1 MMDASRDERLKLSID
16 TNVKW
21 GARLSSSSLTA
32 GLSVA
37 SELLCAPDH
46 VSVIGEV
53 DFAKSPL
60 TGRFH
65 HGGLGWCGSDVSQ
78 FRVGLAWHLRGRA
91 AGFLAAFIAANR
103 WPGRKRPCD
112 GSKCTQSLFGAQE
125 EAFSGE
131 GRHCADGVNGN

>member
-1 MMDASRDERLKLSID
+1 MFNTLCFCPL
-16 TNVKW
+16 
-21 GARLSSSSLTA
+21 
-32 GLSVA
+32 

-91 AGFLAAFIAANR
+91 AGFLAAFIAAIR
-103 WPGRKRPCD
+103 WPGR
-112 GSKCTQSLFGAQE
+112 SAQE
-125 EAFSGE
+125 EACRGE
-131 GRHCADGVNGN
+131 GRQY